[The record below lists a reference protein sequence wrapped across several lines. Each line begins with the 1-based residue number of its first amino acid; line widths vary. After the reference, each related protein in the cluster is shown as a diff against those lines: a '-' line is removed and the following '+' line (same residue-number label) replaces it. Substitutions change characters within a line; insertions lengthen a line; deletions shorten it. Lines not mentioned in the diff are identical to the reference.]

1 MSREIEK
8 LAREILAAA
17 PGAAGAGGDTY
28 VTEAAF
34 LSHTGD
40 AAAHQNPVSVGAG
53 GLSAKLNMA
62 AGQILTLAAINHSDL
77 SSIGASDH
85 HNPVSIGAGGLSAR
99 LAMNASQVLT
109 LSAVYHSD
117 LSSIGANDHHNQV
130 HAITDADHTVT
141 GAALDLVGLSGTN
154 ALGILTPSA
163 NPGTASKILK
173 TNAGQLIIQDLQTPL
188 LTVSGSVASSLIPSL
203 TDSYD
208 LGAATKL
215 WRKGWLSEL
224 ESILF
229 VQNSVQ
235 VTGGWWMVPHGSGTL
250 PADVVSGATQ
260 IDFGAA
266 MTPGDFVLL
275 RGNLAVEYLQIGT
288 LVSGTTYNVTRN
300 LDGTGANDWPAGHV
314 FVILGNTGDGRIE
327 FDAQTAGPRVSVFEQ
342 GAAYNTQTERV
353 RIGDLSGWGSL
364 TGYGVAIGTPAGNRL
379 TYDPTNGLVIA
390 GEGSGVTNINGGNI
404 QADTIT
410 ATQISATAI
419 DGMTIT
425 GATIRTSPS
434 NEAVMDADGLSI
446 MPAFDGWDPT
456 GASSVKWSS
465 VGLIEGRLDTDL
477 VEPNDPLY
485 AYVRLTTDGGTTK
498 DASIHLSTQ
507 INPVV
512 ADYAEIAVAADQLL
526 ISAPTAVTGTLS
538 ATGIITGS
546 AGARL
551 EGLEIGRLTLTPTPR
566 QLRMYHSDG
575 TLVGQLSISDINYLR
590 INQDSGK
597 SVYVNGTLHTE
608 QGLNAVTGMTLGAFS
623 VPITNQLRM
632 YNGAT
637 FVGQF
642 SVTDTTWLRVNQD
655 TGKNVY
661 TPNSIAIGT
670 HLAVGHTNIGSAGD
684 ISYTGTL
691 RSRKNSTYYDVFG
704 VTPLTTKLTS
714 TSWDGDAK
722 TTGSSGTIDL
732 SAVFGVPAGVKA
744 VLVRLAA
751 RSTTLDLVA
760 AAGPNSSNLGLICR
774 TNVVSRYSEAYGV
787 VACDSNGD
795 IYFYASGN
803 LDNVFLEVFG
813 YAI

>member
-17 PGAAGAGGDTY
+17 PGSTGAGGDTY

-62 AGQILTLAAINHSDL
+62 AGQILTLAGINHSDL

-109 LSAVYHSD
+109 LSAIYHSD

-130 HAITDADHTVT
+130 HAITGADHTVT

-188 LTVSGSVASSLIPSL
+188 LTVSGAVASSLIPEL

-250 PADVVSGATQ
+250 PADVASGATQ

-266 MTPGDFVLL
+266 MTPNDFVLL
-275 RGNLAVEYLQIGT
+275 RGNLAVEYLQVGT

-300 LDGTGANDWPAGHV
+300 LDGTGANNWPSGHV
-314 FVILGNTGDGRIE
+314 FVVLGNTGDGRIE
-327 FDAQTAGPRVSVFEQ
+327 FDAQTAGPRLGVFEQ
-342 GAAYNTQTERV
+342 GATYNAQTERV
-353 RIGDLSGWGSL
+353 RIGDLAGWGSL
-364 TGYGVAIGTPAGNRL
+364 SGYGVAIGTPAGNRL

-404 QADTIT
+404 QTDTIT

-434 NEAVMDADGLSI
+434 NEAVMDADGLTI
-446 MPAFDGWDPT
+446 IPAFDGWDPA
-456 GASSVKWSS
+456 GASSVKWTD

-485 AYVRLTTDGGTTK
+485 AYVRVTTDGGTTK
-498 DASIHLSTQ
+498 DAAIHLSTQ

-512 ADYAEIAVAADQLL
+512 ADYAEIGVTADQLL

-538 ATGIITGS
+538 ATGALNTQSGLSVGVLGNPGTGNVRFSGYLESQKASVNYPVYAMRYLSS
-546 AGARL
+546 A
-551 EGLEIGRLTLTPTPR
+551 
-566 QLRMYHSDG
+566 
-575 TLVGQLSISDINYLR
+575 
-590 INQDSGK
+590 
-597 SVYVNGTLHTE
+597 
-608 QGLNAVTGMTLGAFS
+608 
-623 VPITNQLRM
+623 
-632 YNGAT
+632 
-637 FVGQF
+637 
-642 SVTDTTWLRVNQD
+642 
-655 TGKNVY
+655 
-661 TPNSIAIGT
+661 
-670 HLAVGHTNIGSAGD
+670 
-684 ISYTGTL
+684 
-691 RSRKNSTYYDVFG
+691 
-704 VTPLTTKLTS
+704 LTS
-714 TSWDGDAK
+714 TAWDGDPK
-722 TTGSSGTIDL
+722 TTGDSGTIIL
-732 SAVFGVPAGVKA
+732 SAVFGVPAGAKA
-744 VLVRLAA
+744 VLVRLAMQSPTVGVLA
-751 RSTTLDLVA
+751 SI
-760 AAGPNSSNLGLICR
+760 SGLIAR
-774 TNVVSRYSEAYGV
+774 TIVASVFSEAYGV
-787 VACDSNGD
+787 IPCDSNGN
-795 IYFYASGN
+795 IGFYTSGN
-803 LDNVFLEVFG
+803 CTSVYIQIYG